1 MNPYIKIV
9 ALGKSGQKIVEK
21 IQKQVE
27 SAGFAEVDCIS
38 YDKSSGCDSLRD
50 NLSLAEDVRWRLL
63 LLVGESG
70 CGFKESEIQEI
81 VDLAVAQGYL
91 VGFFSTESLCPN
103 VHSVAF
109 HSVQALTDMADRIFD
124 FVRSLRMSG
133 FVNLDF
139 ADVAA
144 MLRRKDGS
152 ASQLN
157 YSAAKSSGMGWA
169 LDCVDKILEDYK
181 KRQLQGHSFLVHVEH
196 GREMTLMEYSEVI
209 KKLGEVFED
218 DCDNPRVLV
227 SDTLH
232 EDWNQEGCIY
242 LWAIL

>member
-9 ALGKSGQKIVEK
+9 ALGKSGQEIVEK

-27 SAGFAEVDCIS
+27 RAGFAEVDYVS
-38 YDKSSGCDSLRD
+38 YDKSSGWDSLRGH
-50 NLSLAEDVRWRLL
+50 LSLAEDVRWRLL

-70 CGFKESEIQEI
+70 CEFKESEIQEI

-91 VGFFSTESLCPN
+91 VGFFSTKPLCSG

-109 HSVQALTDMADRIFD
+109 YSVQVLADMADRAFD
-124 FVRSLRMSG
+124 FVRALRMSG

-157 YSAAKSSGMGWA
+157 YSAAKSSGKGWA
-169 LDCVDKILEDYK
+169 LDCVEKVLVDYK

-209 KKLGEVFED
+209 EKLREVFED
-218 DCDNPRVLV
+218 DCDNPRMLV

-242 LWAIL
+242 LWAIQ